1 MENSTCLSNRK
12 LNSKK
17 CVESSGVSL
26 AQSMDSLIERVGSLV
41 KYGDNLVE
49 SSKEEDVMVESSDDE
64 QVDSLASLA
73 SLGKQEGSLD
83 GKLESSICL
92 VQQLHN

>member
-1 MENSTCLSNRK
+1 M
-12 LNSKK
+12 
-17 CVESSGVSL
+17 SL
-26 AQSMDSLIERVGSLV
+26 EESMDSLIERVGSLV

-49 SSKEEDVMVESSDDE
+49 SSKEEDVVVESSDDE
-64 QVDSLASLA
+64 QVDSLA